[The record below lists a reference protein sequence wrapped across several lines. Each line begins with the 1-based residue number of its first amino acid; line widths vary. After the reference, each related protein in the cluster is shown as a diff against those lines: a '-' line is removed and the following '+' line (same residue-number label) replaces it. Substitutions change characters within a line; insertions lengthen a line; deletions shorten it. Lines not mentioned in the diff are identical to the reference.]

1 MEDKKYRLS
10 SEPSLALPV
19 AALDKLIDASDGT
32 AALLY
37 LYALRCG
44 GFAPQD
50 AARALKR
57 TEAEITKA
65 AAVLCGLKLFSQGE
79 ISPAL
84 PLPADEL
91 PEYTAE
97 DLAIR
102 TGENGEFRAV
112 VEESQRILGHML
124 TGAELKLLFGL
135 YDYLRLPAEVIVLLV
150 NHCVEEARERLG
162 PGKVPSMKS
171 IEKEAYVWY
180 NRELL
185 TLERAE
191 AHLLRK
197 RARSGAL
204 NEIRRLLQI
213 KDRTF
218 SPTERKYAE
227 SWLDMDFSLEAIALA
242 YDKTV
247 VKTGALKWP
256 YMNSILQSW
265 HSKNLH
271 SLEEITRGDLQQT
284 YQGRNNRAESIGPVG
299 ERLRDDAELMRKLLD
314 RSKGG

>member
-1 MEDKKYRLS
+1 MEDTKYRLS
-10 SEPSLALPV
+10 GEPSLALPV
-19 AALDKLIDASDGT
+19 AALDKLLGASDGT

-37 LYALRCG
+37 LYALRGG
-44 GFAPQD
+44 GFAPQA

-57 TEAEITKA
+57 TEAEIAKA
-65 AAVLCGLKLFSQGE
+65 AAVLCGLGLFCQGGE
-79 ISPAL
+79 SPAL

-97 DLAIR
+97 DIALRA
-102 TGENGEFRAV
+102 GENGEFRAV
-112 VEESQRILGHML
+112 VEETQRILGHML

-135 YDYLRLPAEVIVLLV
+135 YDYLRLPAEVIFLLI
-150 NHCVEEARERLG
+150 NHCVEETRERLG

-171 IEKEAYVWY
+171 IEKEAYIWY

-191 AHLLRK
+191 EHLLRK
-197 RARSGAL
+197 RARGGAL
-204 NEIRRLLQI
+204 NEVRRLLQI
-213 KDRTF
+213 GGRNF

-227 SWLDMDFSLEAIALA
+227 SWLDMDFPLEAIALA

-265 HSKNLH
+265 HAKGLH
-271 SLEEITRGDLQQT
+271 SAEEIARGDTQRG
-284 YQGRNNRAESIGPVG
+284 GRPAAPSDARAPAS
-299 ERLRDDAELMRKLLD
+299 ERPRDDAELMRKLLD
-314 RSKGG
+314 RSRGG